1 MRLNNIA
8 IPVSDLSSA
17 KALYST
23 LLGAEPYVDEPY
35 YVGFKTDSVEVGL
48 DPSGHRAGHTG
59 PVAYWAVEDLR
70 SALEGLVA
78 AGAEVLAE
86 PRDVGGGRLV
96 ASVRD
101 SDGNPFGLIE
111 G

>member
-8 IPVSDLSSA
+8 IPVSDLASA

-70 SALEGLVA
+70 TALEGLVA

-96 ASVRD
+96 ASVKD